1 MVLWILFLMRN
12 ERCVEKAALR
22 CVQLKSSSSKTS
34 QAVAAVNP
42 SVDAV
47 ISAVIYQCALSGRQ
61 IAESWLLSPRS

>member
-1 MVLWILFLMRN
+1 MRN
-12 ERCVEKAALR
+12 ERCVEAALR

-34 QAVAAVNP
+34 QAVAAINS

-47 ISAVIYQCALSGRQ
+47 NSAVVYQYALSGRQ

>member
-1 MVLWILFLMRN
+1 MRN

-34 QAVAAVNP
+34 QAVAAINP

-47 ISAVIYQCALSGRQ
+47 NSAVIYQCALSGRQ
-61 IAESWLLSPRS
+61 IAES